1 MTIDPADAAAS
12 LRDIAS
18 IEQRTRQTIFYT
30 VSGLIVMLWG
40 AVSVVSYVITEFRPG
55 WTAPVWI
62 TAWVIGFAGT
72 VGLMARRR
80 RAARGRGHADWRLVY
95 AMIALM
101 VYAQLFI
108 LLLHPTYREIDAFQ
122 PMIWMFGFVLGGIWV
137 GRHFIALGIAGTA
150 LILLGYFGL
159 GAWFH
164 LWMALVQGITL
175 ILGGFWL
182 RRVGEVR

>member
-18 IEQRTRQTIFYT
+18 IERRTRQTFFYAT
-30 VSGLIVMLWG
+30 GGLIVMLWG
-40 AVSVVSYVITEFRPG
+40 FVSALSYVITEFQPG
-55 WTAPVWI
+55 WAAPVWL
-62 TAWVIGFAGT
+62 TAWTIGVAGT
-72 VGLMARRR
+72 IILMARRR
-80 RAARGRGHADWRLVY
+80 RGQRARGRADWRLVY
-95 AMIALM
+95 AMIVLM
-101 VYAQLFI
+101 VYAQVFVA
-108 LLLHPTYREIDAFQ
+108 LLHPTYRQIDAFQ

-137 GRHFIALGIAGTA
+137 GRHFIALGIAGSA
-150 LILLGYFGL
+150 LILLGYYGL

-164 LWMALVQGITL
+164 LWMALVQGVTL